1 MVLGTFAE
9 TKVPPAEGQS
19 IYSIPRCKTSL
30 NRLKNHFKN
39 TNNFYVRNISFSVK
53 MGSPISADPIKKQRK
68 TRQFYF
74 VNESSCNDSFN

>member
-1 MVLGTFAE
+1 MTMVLGTFAE

-53 MGSPISADPIKKQRK
+53 MGSPISADPIKKTK
-68 TRQFYF
+68 EDLSVLFRQ
-74 VNESSCNDSFN
+74 